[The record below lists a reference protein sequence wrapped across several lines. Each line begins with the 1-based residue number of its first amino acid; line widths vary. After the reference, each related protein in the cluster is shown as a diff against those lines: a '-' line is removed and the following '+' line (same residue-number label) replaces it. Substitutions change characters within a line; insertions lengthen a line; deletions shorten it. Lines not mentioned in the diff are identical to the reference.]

1 MYLSSAI
8 QEILY
13 VLPMNVTMISMVD
26 MEEDNAYVVKMR
38 RHFHEHPELSFEEV
52 QTSRRIRE
60 ELEKLGLEVKSVG
73 KTGLVADIKGSPGKT
88 VALRADIDA
97 LPVTEENV
105 EAFTSKNK
113 GVMHACGHDAHI
125 AMLLGVARKLARE
138 KGKLHGTVRLIFQ
151 AAEEKPPGGAVEFIH
166 EGYLRN
172 VDAIVG
178 QHVISTIPSG
188 YVATYATVA
197 MANADEFRVRIHGRG
212 GHGSEPDKAIDA
224 LLIASYF
231 VNILQSIVS
240 RMTPAFKPA
249 VVTVGTLNSGY
260 RYNIIAAHAELTGT
274 VRTFDAGIRTKVR
287 NEIEHLLSGLCKA
300 YGATYEYDYIEGY
313 PALVNNPSVTAVIDQ
328 VASEVVGKDHVLH
341 PDSAMGGEDFS
352 YFTKE
357 IPGSFYF
364 LGTGNEDKKITSPN
378 HSPTFSVDE
387 DALKYGTEIMYRSAL
402 KLLG

>member
-1 MYLSSAI
+1 MI
-8 QEILY
+8 RGILY
-13 VLPMNVTMISMVD
+13 VLPMNVVMVIMAE
-26 MEEDNAYVVKMR
+26 MEEDNAYVIRMR
-38 RHFHEHPELSFEEV
+38 RHFHENPELSFEEV
-52 QTSRRIRE
+52 QTSRKIKE
-60 ELEKLGLEVKSVG
+60 ELEALGLEVKSVG
-73 KTGLVADIKGSPGKT
+73 KTGLVTDIKGSPGKT

-97 LPVTEENV
+97 LPVTEENTETFV
-105 EAFTSKNK
+105 SRNR

-138 KGKLHGTVRLIFQ
+138 RNKLNGTVRLLFQ
-151 AAEEKPPGGAVEFIH
+151 AAEEKPPGGAVDFIH
-166 EGYLRN
+166 DGYLRN

-178 QHVISTIPSG
+178 QHVTSTIPSG
-188 YVATYATVA
+188 YVATYPTVA
-197 MANADEFRVRIHGRG
+197 MANADEFRIYLHGKG

-231 VNILQSIVS
+231 VNVLQSIVS

-249 VVTVGTLNSGY
+249 VVTVGTLKSGY

-287 NEIEHLLSGLCKA
+287 KEIEKLLSGLCTA
-300 YGATYEYDYIEGY
+300 YGATYEFEYIEGY
-313 PALVNNPSVTAVIDQ
+313 PALVNNPSITAVVDE

-341 PDSAMGGEDFS
+341 PDPVMGGEDFS

-364 LGTGNEDKKITSPN
+364 LGTGNEAKKITSPN

-387 DALKYGTEIMYRSAL
+387 DALKFGTEIMYRSAL

>member
-1 MYLSSAI
+1 R
-8 QEILY
+8 
-13 VLPMNVTMISMVD
+13 
-26 MEEDNAYVVKMR
+26 K
-38 RHFHEHPELSFEEV
+38 
-52 QTSRRIRE
+52 IRE
-60 ELEKLGLEVKSVG
+60 ELEALGLEVKPVG

-88 VALRADIDA
+88 VALRADMDA
-97 LPVTEENV
+97 LPVTEENTETFV
-105 EAFTSKNK
+105 SRNR

-125 AMLLGVARKLARE
+125 AMLLGVARKLSRE
-138 KGKLHGTVRLIFQ
+138 RNKLNGTVRLVFQ
-151 AAEEKPPGGAVEFIH
+151 AAEEKPPGGAVDFIH

-178 QHVISTIPSG
+178 QHVTSTIPSG
-188 YVATYATVA
+188 YVATYPAVA
-197 MANADEFRVRIHGRG
+197 MANADEFRIHIHGKG

-231 VNILQSIVS
+231 VNVLQSIVS

-287 NEIEHLLSGLCKA
+287 KEIEKLLSGLCTA
-300 YGATYEYDYIEGY
+300 YGATYEFEYIEGY
-313 PALVNNPSVTAVIDQ
+313 PALVNNPSITAVVDE

-341 PDSAMGGEDFS
+341 PDPVMGGEDFS

-364 LGTGNEDKKITSPN
+364 LGTGNEAKKITSPN

-387 DALKYGTEIMYRSAL
+387 DALKFGTEIMYRSAL